1 MVRIVPASWLKYL
14 LIFWFVLF
22 GSIGIIMIFSGLNN
36 TSDSNYRLQ
45 GIIFG
50 SLMLALPILMTLY
63 VFTFGRARK
72 LEISEDGINFGRKY
86 YGPFNKKG
94 PFDIWKGLK
103 TNKEELVLK
112 WNEIASIHVGQW
124 DRWWAR
130 YSIILTSYL
139 GDKRTTNTE
148 AILTGLGIPA
158 RKMQYYFLTIE
169 TKKGNYYSFDLQF
182 NLLDSA
188 KKVIVDLGKEDLIN
202 DESYNV

>member
-14 LIFWFVLF
+14 LIFWFLLF
-22 GSIGIIMIFSGLNN
+22 GSIGIIMIVSGLNN
-36 TSDSNYRLQ
+36 TEDANYRLQ

-50 SLMLALPILMTLY
+50 LLMLAFPILMALY
-63 VFTFGRARK
+63 VFTLGRARK
-72 LEISEDGINFGRKY
+72 LEIDEKGINFGRKY
-86 YGPFNKKG
+86 YGPF
-94 PFDIWKGLK
+94 DIWHGLK
-103 TNKEELVLK
+103 THKEELFIE
-112 WNEIASIHVGQW
+112 WNEVASIQIGQW

-130 YSIILTSYL
+130 YSSILTAYL

-169 TKKGNYYSFDLQF
+169 TKNGNYYSFDLQF
-182 NLLDSA
+182 NLIEDS
-188 KKVIVDLGKEDLIN
+188 KKAIIDLGKEKLIN